1 MSKKQKPMVTTQ
13 QNTVD
18 PMVSRMQ
25 SYTMDQTK
33 NILAPY
39 LNSGNNGY
47 GVAGFNE
54 DQTGAFQGIRD
65 MASAHGGGLDPN
77 AYKTWMNPYQSE
89 VVDTTTG
96 RIQRQGNEALNAIRA
111 RQAAGSAF
119 GGMGARSAFAAQQAQ
134 EGTQRQIAETTAQ
147 LMSQGYTQAQAQAMA
162 NRGLQAQSLQSLL
175 GIGGQQQQLQ
185 QQKLD
190 VPLNALKMLQAS
202 TPQQYSSTSTTTA
215 PNTSP
220 SPFQQVLGLAGTIGG
235 GLLSGP
241 MGASIGGGLG
251 GLFGGYSP
259 TQHPMAMPN
268 LYSSPIGP

>member
-1 MSKKQKPMVTTQ
+1 MSKKQKPVVTTQ

-25 SYTMDQTK
+25 QYTMDQTK

-47 GVAGFNE
+47 GVAGFNN
-54 DQTGAFQGIRD
+54 DQTSAFQGIRGQV
-65 MASAHGGGLDPN
+65 GGMTPADVQG
-77 AYKTWMNPYQSE
+77 WMNPYISN

-96 RIQRQGNEALNAIRA
+96 RIQRQGDEALNAIRA

-119 GGMGARSAFAAQQAQ
+119 GGTGARSALQMAKTQ

-147 LMSQGYTQAQAQAMA
+147 LMAQGYDRATATALSNEA
-162 NRGLQAQSLQSLL
+162 LQTSALQGVL
-175 GIGGQQQQLQ
+175 GIGNQQQELEQR
-185 QQKLD
+185 KLD

-202 TPQQYSSTSTTTA
+202 TPQQYSSTSTTTQ
-215 PNTSP
+215 PNTAP

-235 GLLSGP
+235 AFLGGP
-241 MGASIGGGLG
+241 MGAQIGGGLG
-251 GLFGGYSP
+251 S
-259 TQHPMAMPN
+259 MAGR
-268 LYSSPIGP
+268 YV